1 MATQRN
7 FKPINIGTDDW
18 DEIDALR
25 KELIHDWSKQRG
37 ITVKVSM
44 AETIKMAVTFYK
56 QRRKLVEAK
65 EETASLK

>member
-1 MATQRN
+1 MAD
-7 FKPINIGTDDW
+7 FKSISLSEADYA
-18 DEIDALR
+18 EIDTLR

-56 QRRKLVEAK
+56 QRRKMVEQTDDKA
-65 EETASLK
+65 